1 MERRETQGST
11 ESVTEVSGYE
21 GLGHRIFARHMG
33 ITCVTPWTTGKPG
46 SMLRFGIKRFALVDD
61 IQRRWAVGSPFAC
74 NRDCFQHL
82 VFFGATKD
90 TVARRSSVAR
100 SIPGKVSTPAGF
112 QSVVEESLAQVESQC
127 ERPSEGTPNGA
138 GTIFTDP
145 TTQRMNATSSLAVEP
160 LSATQSTSVAAL
172 NYVKSIAPDTK
183 VIGSLQAKRSVP
195 REAAGSVSSV
205 LAASGDSPTKFVG
218 SFNIE
223 PREDRSVP
231 HTTAKMTAGLLPEVA
246 QVQSDHS
253 SIPTNSSRETAWGA
267 IIRQR
272 PCGRVQ
278 PERQTAENV
287 SPGASASNLPSRD
300 ASPVDT
306 NFVPTLQLSAERPL
320 TAGSVT
326 GDVVQTRPA
335 KALTSSEPAGVV
347 ISRHARA
354 SLPSGDASP
363 ADTNFVPTLQLSAER
378 PLTAGSV
385 TGDVVQT
392 LPAKALTSSEPPGVV
407 ISRHAGASLSSPDA
421 SRVDTNLVP
430 TLPLGAERPLTA
442 RSVTGDVVQTRPAKA
457 LTSSEP
463 AGVVISRHAG
473 ASHAVRQPARSVPSA
488 HAQSPANRANEAGG
502 RPCSPVQR
510 VTNSTATA
518 SMSAGTR
525 EGDSNGRIL
534 RKSEH
539 SEAVPV
545 WSSRS
550 ANVDTPRSPS
560 QLSPVAPELQSESQ
574 HTPARSLDFS
584 APLRPT
590 GSHGVGERAE
600 SGAGMR
606 LNQIISLHASS
617 AKVGILQ
624 RAPISAI
631 SAVGNAAVQKH
642 SGQVALTHTDFGGHS
657 NSSPLLDEPSLR
669 SSNEADSGSP
679 GNVIVKRIPAPM
691 PAVVPEASE
700 AVAAS
705 VRTSGVH
712 RAGASDGSVASG
724 KVLGAAKLDKV
735 TPALDLSR
743 SRSSVIGGSL
753 IQRVAWG
760 NAGATTNVLPDS
772 RLPASVGAAGETL
785 ALTHRTSAILQA
797 SPMFGSA
804 ASAVQTKPIL
814 ASDAG
819 VGPWSPDVAETI
831 QRPPTQA
838 GDTISAIP
846 AVAAVARPNQ
856 GAGWSHT
863 PATSDVATLANRV
876 YDLLVQRLARERQRR
891 GL

>member
-1 MERRETQGST
+1 
-11 ESVTEVSGYE
+11 
-21 GLGHRIFARHMG
+21 
-33 ITCVTPWTTGKPG
+33 
-46 SMLRFGIKRFALVDD
+46 
-61 IQRRWAVGSPFAC
+61 
-74 NRDCFQHL
+74 
-82 VFFGATKD
+82 
-90 TVARRSSVAR
+90 
-100 SIPGKVSTPAGF
+100 
-112 QSVVEESLAQVESQC
+112 
-127 ERPSEGTPNGA
+127 
-138 GTIFTDP
+138 
-145 TTQRMNATSSLAVEP
+145 
-160 LSATQSTSVAAL
+160 
-172 NYVKSIAPDTK
+172 
-183 VIGSLQAKRSVP
+183 
-195 REAAGSVSSV
+195 
-205 LAASGDSPTKFVG
+205 
-218 SFNIE
+218 
-223 PREDRSVP
+223 
-231 HTTAKMTAGLLPEVA
+231 
-246 QVQSDHS
+246 
-253 SIPTNSSRETAWGA
+253 
-267 IIRQR
+267 
-272 PCGRVQ
+272 
-278 PERQTAENV
+278 
-287 SPGASASNLPSRD
+287 
-300 ASPVDT
+300 
-306 NFVPTLQLSAERPL
+306 
-320 TAGSVT
+320 
-326 GDVVQTRPA
+326 
-335 KALTSSEPAGVV
+335 
-347 ISRHARA
+347 
-354 SLPSGDASP
+354 
-363 ADTNFVPTLQLSAER
+363 
-378 PLTAGSV
+378 
-385 TGDVVQT
+385 
-392 LPAKALTSSEPPGVV
+392 
-407 ISRHAGASLSSPDA
+407 
-421 SRVDTNLVP
+421 
-430 TLPLGAERPLTA
+430 
-442 RSVTGDVVQTRPAKA
+442 
-457 LTSSEP
+457 
-463 AGVVISRHAG
+463 
-473 ASHAVRQPARSVPSA
+473 
-488 HAQSPANRANEAGG
+488 
-502 RPCSPVQR
+502 
-510 VTNSTATA
+510 
-518 SMSAGTR
+518 
-525 EGDSNGRIL
+525 
-534 RKSEH
+534 
-539 SEAVPV
+539 
-545 WSSRS
+545 
-550 ANVDTPRSPS
+550 
-560 QLSPVAPELQSESQ
+560 
-574 HTPARSLDFS
+574 
-584 APLRPT
+584 
-590 GSHGVGERAE
+590 
-600 SGAGMR
+600 MR

-724 KVLGAAKLDKV
+724 KVLGSAKLDKV
-735 TPALDLSR
+735 MPALDLGR